1 MIAECSVSKNFTTR
15 NNQFLSTM
23 QADPFKTHKYLEK
36 TEINRAKSTILIE
49 MTLDEQN
56 MCDL

>member
-15 NNQFLSTM
+15 NNQFLSTL
-23 QADPFKTHKYLEK
+23 QANPFKTNKYLEK

>member
-15 NNQFLSTM
+15 NNQFLSTV
-23 QADPFKTHKYLEK
+23 QANPFKTNEYLEK
-36 TEINRAKSTILIE
+36 TEINKAKSAILIE
-49 MTLDEQN
+49 MILDEEN